1 MSRTFKISKNAIIE
15 QTRTNLYN
23 TELFKF
29 EPGVTILVGC
39 NGFGKS
45 TLLKQIEYQLK
56 NEYQLPYVKYDNYN
70 DGLPLQEQTAQNQ
83 EYKTFSIMLQSSE
96 GENIIIRSSLIGRK
110 IGKMFRNNPLADE
123 YYILL
128 DGVDSGLSIDN
139 MVDLKKHLFDLII
152 NDNKNKDV
160 YIICSA
166 NSYEMTIGYK
176 CMNILTGEDIYFNTY
191 YDYKA
196 FILKTKEI
204 KDNRKDVY

>member
-1 MSRTFKISKNAIIE
+1 MSRTFKILKNAIIE

-56 NEYQLPYVKYDNYN
+56 NEYQLPYIKYDNYN

-110 IGKMFRNNPLADE
+110 IGKMFRNNPLANE

-152 NDNKNKDV
+152 NDNKDKDV
-160 YIICSA
+160 YILCSA
-166 NSYEMTIGYK
+166 NSYEMTVGYK
-176 CMNILTGEDIYFNTY
+176 CMNILTGEYIHFNTY
-191 YDYKA
+191 DEYKA

-204 KDNRKDVY
+204 KDNRKDVC

>member
-1 MSRTFKISKNAIIE
+1 MSCKFRILKNTIKDIAGTE
-15 QTRTNLYN
+15 LYN
-23 TELFKF
+23 TEIFKF

-45 TLLKQIEYQLK
+45 TLLKQIENQLE
-56 NEYQLPYVKYDNYN
+56 NDYNLPYIKYDNYKE
-70 DGLPLQEQTAQNQ
+70 GSELQSQTALNQ
-83 EYKTFSIMLQSSE
+83 EYKIFASMIQSSE
-96 GENIIIRSSLIGRK
+96 GENIVIRASLIGRK
-110 IGKMFRNNPLADE
+110 IGKMFRDNPLANE

-152 NDNKNKDV
+152 NDNKDKDV

-166 NSYEMTIGYK
+166 NSYEMTVGYK
-176 CMNILTGEDIYFNTY
+176 CMNILTGEYIHFNTY
-191 YDYKA
+191 DEYRA

-204 KDNRKDVY
+204 KDNRKGAY

>member
-1 MSRTFKISKNAIIE
+1 MSRTFKILKNAVIE

-56 NEYQLPYVKYDNYN
+56 NEYQLPYIKYDNYN

-110 IGKMFRNNPLADE
+110 IGKMFKNNPLADE

-139 MVDLKKHLFDLII
+139 IIDLKKYLFDLVI
-152 NDNKNKDV
+152 NDNKDKDV

-204 KDNRKDVY
+204 KDNRKDVC